1 LSKFFAFARIV
12 GQYQPMHA
20 VAHQIE
26 IPLDQLERILLD
38 HAREEFSG
46 SVEVGIRLSPE
57 EAVRCIE
64 FEPET
69 HESQLVRIT
78 TRSPAWREIGTL
90 APPQKVIDREALVRA
105 AIVQSSG
112 KLRLESTVRKVTG
125 HFSNGELR
133 KLEWVLPGETR

>member
-1 LSKFFAFARIV
+1 
-12 GQYQPMHA
+12 MHP

-57 EAVRCIE
+57 EAIRCIE
-64 FEPET
+64 LEPET
-69 HESQLVRIT
+69 HESQLVRIG
-78 TRSPAWREIGTL
+78 RSPAWQEIGM
-90 APPQKVIDREALVRA
+90 PGPSRRIIDREALVRA
-105 AIVQSSG
+105 AIVQSTG
-112 KLRLESTVRKVTG
+112 KFRLQSTVRKVIG

-133 KLEWVLPGETR
+133 KLDWVMPGETR